1 MRPLFCTACLVA
13 LSPLTCKCKPQADVN
28 GRSPHS
34 PKRRYHISRLLVQE
48 AFPGASALREHC
60 LDRLLG
66 VGHRPGC
73 PKQLGSKA
81 TQQHRWHTGSTESK
95 SFVSCPYHPLQ
106 LLLCFFHKRICLA
119 SLASHSILPSLPDDL
134 LESLNIP
141 PAGCAENYA
150 APNSMERRL

>member
-1 MRPLFCTACLVA
+1 MLTDEA
-13 LSPLTCKCKPQADVN
+13 LIHQSADITYHDCWCRKP
-28 GRSPHS
+28 S
-34 PKRRYHISRLLVQE
+34 QE
-48 AFPGASALREHC
+48 PALREHC